1 LPTHVKRKGKAAC
14 PPFGENVRQ
23 LAQRA
28 RCWPEESKG
37 LNGWRLADTAIDT
50 CRWDSKNAV
59 HHTLKNWERLV
70 EEKIRTVE
78 WSVIDVLLQER

>member
-1 LPTHVKRKGKAAC
+1 MDIPLSETEAL
-14 PPFGENVRQ
+14 VRQ
-23 LAQRA
+23 MAIRIK
-28 RCWPEESKG
+28 RTRH
-37 LNGWRLADTAIDT
+37 GWRLADTAIDT